1 MPPKKSVQASGAA
14 GSKKTQE
21 KKKEKIIEDKTFG
34 LKNKK
39 GAKQQK
45 FIKTV
50 THQVKYGQQNA
61 RQVAAAEGDKNK
73 KIDKKKEMEELN
85 ELFKPVVAAQKVAKG
100 VDPKSVL
107 CAFFKQ
113 DQCTKGDKCKFSH
126 DLTLERKC
134 EKRSLYVDGRDE
146 DLEKDTMDNWDE
158 KKLEEVVNKKHGEA
172 EMKKAKSQQTQI
184 VCKYFLDAIE
194 NNKYGWFWVCPGG
207 GDNCMYRHALPAGF
221 ILRKDKTKEEN
232 LEEEEISLEEL
243 IENERSALGPNVTRI
258 SLETFLSW
266 KKRKRQERIA
276 KDEQDM
282 ERKRADFSAG
292 RSLGVSGREV
302 FEFRP
307 DLVDDDDEEADDTK
321 GDDGDEVVD
330 TEDFL
335 DIDVARFI
343 PKEVD
348 NTGITVAS
356 ADRFPARPR
365 PTKDTDDKLSE
376 ACGGEVEENGVN
388 GEGDTEEDTEDVPV
402 DENLFNGEDLDEVEE
417 ELDTLDLDQ

>member
-1 MPPKKSVQASGAA
+1 
-14 GSKKTQE
+14 
-21 KKKEKIIEDKTFG
+21 
-34 LKNKK
+34 
-39 GAKQQK
+39 
-45 FIKTV
+45 
-50 THQVKYGQQNA
+50 
-61 RQVAAAEGDKNK
+61 
-73 KIDKKKEMEELN
+73 
-85 ELFKPVVAAQKVAKG
+85 
-100 VDPKSVL
+100 
-107 CAFFKQ
+107 
-113 DQCTKGDKCKFSH
+113 
-126 DLTLERKC
+126 
-134 EKRSLYVDGRDE
+134 
-146 DLEKDTMDNWDE
+146 
-158 KKLEEVVNKKHGEA
+158 
-172 EMKKAKSQQTQI
+172 
-184 VCKYFLDAIE
+184 
-194 NNKYGWFWVCPGG
+194 
-207 GDNCMYRHALPAGF
+207 MYRHALPAGF

-232 LEEEEISLEEL
+232 LEEEISLEEL